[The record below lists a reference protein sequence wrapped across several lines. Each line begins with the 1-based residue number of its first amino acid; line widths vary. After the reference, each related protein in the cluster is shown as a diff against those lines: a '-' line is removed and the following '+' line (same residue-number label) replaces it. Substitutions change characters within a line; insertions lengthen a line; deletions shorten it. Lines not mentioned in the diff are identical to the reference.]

1 MNPQTCPFC
10 HTADKVPE
18 MTLALKQKDLEIK
31 KRDEEIAS
39 LQSQVL
45 YINLPPKRKSIF
57 LMKNIIVAGPENLKK
72 SRPKKLVK
80 SNKSISWIFFN
91 VFDEN

>member
-1 MNPQTCPFC
+1 MGHLNDIVLELKNLVMNPQTCPFC

-45 YINLPPKRKSIF
+45 YINLPKR
-57 LMKNIIVAGPENLKK
+57 
-72 SRPKKLVK
+72 
-80 SNKSISWIFFN
+80 
-91 VFDEN
+91 

>member
-10 HTADKVPE
+10 HTKADKVPE

-45 YINLPPKRKSIF
+45 YINLFPKG
-57 LMKNIIVAGPENLKK
+57 KNLY
-72 SRPKKLVK
+72 
-80 SNKSISWIFFN
+80 F
-91 VFDEN
+91 

>member
-10 HTADKVPE
+10 HTKADKVPE

-39 LQSQVL
+39 LQSQVSTI
-45 YINLPPKRKSIF
+45 YKSTKKIKESIF
-57 LMKNIIVAGPENLKK
+57 LMK
-72 SRPKKLVK
+72 KLRGTFGIGMITDV
-80 SNKSISWIFFN
+80 
-91 VFDEN
+91 VFVFRLQTL

>member
-10 HTADKVPE
+10 HTKADKVPE

-45 YINLPPKRKSIF
+45 YINLPK
-57 LMKNIIVAGPENLKK
+57 G
-72 SRPKKLVK
+72 
-80 SNKSISWIFFN
+80 
-91 VFDEN
+91 

>member
-10 HTADKVPE
+10 HTKADKVPE

-45 YINLPPKRKSIF
+45 YINLPQK
-57 LMKNIIVAGPENLKK
+57 ENQY
-72 SRPKKLVK
+72 
-80 SNKSISWIFFN
+80 F
-91 VFDEN
+91 